1 MNNEE
6 LIKQLTEQNRMLTQM
21 LSQMNISMEQAGLQT
36 QLEQL
41 RAELHAAKLE
51 IQSLT
56 EQREQLRHEVR
67 EREGELRNYKTET
80 ARMLNAHELIFQ
92 RYEIDPDDAL
102 AEIDLMSG
110 DDYYEENRNEW
121 YSESLSGAEMQR
133 KVADFM
139 SARSDY
145 THNVV
150 DFQDKARTSPHT
162 PEERVERAKQE
173 HLHGGSVMREVKDGP
188 FDLV

>member
-6 LIKQLTEQNRMLTQM
+6 LIKQLTEQNKMLTQM
-21 LSQMNISMEQAGLQT
+21 LAQMSLSPGQVNLQEE
-36 QLEQL
+36 LEKL
-41 RAELHAAKLE
+41 KAELHAARLE

-67 EREGELRNYKTET
+67 EREGELRNLKVEN
-80 ARMLNAHELIFQ
+80 ARTLNAYELIFQ
-92 RYEIDPDDAL
+92 RFEIDPDEAL

-110 DDYYEENRNEW
+110 EDYYEQRREQW
-121 YSESLSGAEMQR
+121 YSDSLSGEEMHD

-139 SARSDY
+139 RARSDY
-145 THNVV
+145 VSKMV
-150 DFQDKARTSPHT
+150 DFEDKARTSLHT

-173 HLHGGSVMREVKDGP
+173 HLHGGSAMHEIQDGS
-188 FDLV
+188 FDFV

>member
-21 LSQMNISMEQAGLQT
+21 LSQMNISMEQASLQT

-67 EREGELRNYKTET
+67 EREGQLRNLQIEN
-80 ARMLNAHELIFQ
+80 ARTLNAHELIFQ
-92 RYEIDPDDAL
+92 RFEIDADEAL
-102 AEIDLMSG
+102 REIEAMSG
-110 DDYYEENRNEW
+110 EDYYEQRRDEW
-121 YSESLSGAEMQR
+121 YSGTMSNEDMR
-133 KVADFM
+133 KKVVDFLH
-139 SARSDY
+139 ARDDY
-145 THNVV
+145 AHNVV
-150 DFQDKARTSPHT
+150 DFQDKARMSLHT
-162 PEERVERAKQE
+162 PEERVARAKQE
-173 HLHGGSVMREVKDGP
+173 HLNGGSVMREVQDGA
-188 FDLV
+188 FDFV